1 MKSMYSN
8 VRVGLYSVIAIVGV
22 ATACLIPV
30 AKAQWLTSDIVAQI
44 RITLA
49 DVARKAESARAY
61 TAQANQLATQLKM
74 WQDMARNSAG
84 LNTQEWQS
92 VTKDIRSLQDLYSD
106 TRQLAKDSRN
116 LDQAFKQRYS
126 GYDMLMKRSRTEES
140 VGSYGDQL
148 KDWADDGFDNAKTAM
163 KLGAKQ
169 TDMMADED
177 RILNRL
183 VEKSQSAEGRQQAL
197 QIANEIAAQQVQ
209 QTQKLRSLLVGMNNM
224 QAGAL
229 AAATDRQASQD
240 AASQTFITEPKS
252 YKGKGY

>member
-1 MKSMYSN
+1 MKSMRKSL
-8 VRVGLYSVIAIVGV
+8 RAGLLAAAVTVGV
-22 ATACLIPV
+22 ATSCVTPMAS
-30 AKAQWLTSDIVAQI
+30 AQWLTSDIIAQI

-84 LNTQEWQS
+84 LNSQEWQS
-92 VTKDIRSLQDLYSD
+92 VTKDIRSLQDLYGD

-126 GYDMLMKRSRTEES
+126 GYDALMKRSRTDDS

-177 RILNRL
+177 RIMNRL
-183 VEKSQSAEGRQQAL
+183 VAQSQSAEGRQQAL

-224 QAGAL
+224 QASAL
-229 AAATDRQASQD
+229 AASTDRQASQD
-240 AASQTFITEPKS
+240 AASQTFISEPKT
-252 YKGKGY
+252 YKSKGY